1 MNRNLSLIA
10 FILGLAAVIWIAVGY
25 VGGSSLAFGVS
36 CVIAAVYVAGALEMR
51 RFFGSTSALAR
62 ALDSIPEDLRED
74 LGEWLQQIPA
84 ALRNAVRLRIAGE
97 RVALPGPGVTP
108 YLVGL
113 LVLLGMLGTFLGM
126 VVTLNG
132 AVLALEST
140 TDLHTIRS
148 ALAAPVKG
156 LGVAFGTSV
165 AGVATSAMLGLIS
178 TLARRDRQ
186 QIAQLLDS
194 KIAGALRGFSFAH
207 QRQETFK
214 ALQTQAQALPEL
226 VGKLDAMMSQ
236 MTEQNRQLG
245 EQLLAGQQRFREES
259 KALYANLA
267 QSVDA
272 SLKTSL
278 HESATTAAA
287 RAVAIEAVAG
297 HAAVRLLHELLEPV
311 FKRSVP
317 ARAADLP
324 RRLGRTVGARSARC
338 AAVIGAAAAGAS
350 AASTRFSV
358 AASAACRG
366 RLCST
371 TMRPLRES
379 SAHSTS
385 CGSA

>member
-1 MNRNLSLIA
+1 MNPNNRNLNFIA
-10 FILGLAAVIWIAVGY
+10 FFLGLAAVTWIALGY
-25 VGGSSLAFGVS
+25 VGGSTLALGVS
-36 CVIAAVYVAGALEMR
+36 CVIAAVYVVGAFEMR
-51 RFFGSTSALAR
+51 RFHGDTAALAG
-62 ALDSIPEDLRED
+62 ALDRIPDD
-74 LGEWLQQIPA
+74 ITDVGEWLQQVPA
-84 ALRNAVRLRIAGE
+84 TLRNAVRLRIEGE
-97 RVALPGPGVTP
+97 RIALPGPGVTP

-245 EQLLAGQQRFREES
+245 EQLLAGQQRFRVMVDINPCR
-259 KALYANLA
+259 KARGIELA
-267 QSVDA
+267 QHIQKAEHHHGHERHQGAEKGDRRTRQVSGEA
-272 SLKTSL
+272 WSLRRCDEEIAGSL
-278 HESATTAAA
+278 SRPPLTAVLFGAH
-287 RAVAIEAVAG
+287 RRSLSCREA
-297 HAAVRLLHELLEPV
+297 HMRLDLL
-311 FKRSVP
+311 
-317 ARAADLP
+317 
-324 RRLGRTVGARSARC
+324 
-338 AAVIGAAAAGAS
+338 
-350 AASTRFSV
+350 
-358 AASAACRG
+358 
-366 RLCST
+366 
-371 TMRPLRES
+371 MM
-379 SAHSTS
+379 
-385 CGSA
+385 